1 MYRYQPA
8 YISALPTDLGYSRPQ
23 YSRPTYAS
31 PFAEQLRAA
40 EAQREEEELLRRL
53 EEIRFQKQQDR
64 FRRHFPYDSYT
75 PYHSSYLEDD
85 ELERSAAFRRR
96 QQQQQFE
103 LEYLRRKQEEEARL
117 LALKRAEEELKL
129 QQLARLREQ
138 EEARVAALQRES
150 EQANAARHNR
160 SRKGLPCYLQDN
172 SDDTQLCQLFGPQ
185 AQHQRPHIVR
195 RSSSDVKSEPQT
207 LEQLLTDFVK
217 QLRDGKP
224 VREQTPKPV
233 REEPQTKAP
242 SPAPR
247 EAVASPRNLEEVLR
261 LMFNPQPHISNTVPE
276 KVASPSKPVAQVC
289 PLFTV
294 NRIIVLSNIALQ
306 EKPKTIE
313 ITEPHPVSGSD
324 SRPVS
329 ALSLKEQL
337 EARLN
342 NDQSN
347 EIKDTIQAILAS
359 LSNPTA
365 SPTPPSASET
375 SPNNNSKGKGKAP
388 EPQPNLTPISG
399 DAHKALES
407 VRAIEASL
415 VALQDEF
422 EFPSDVDFS
431 PAPSRSSS
439 PVRDDVSYTSE
450 FDTPTLRKLAY
461 TARNHPIRSYEQAL
475 SRLLVQLDEIESHGN
490 ADVRNSRKAVVARV
504 EGALEELEQKVEA
517 RWNKRTRD
525 HRVEREEEAEKKG
538 EDTEAPMQ
546 ERQVTSAQDDF
557 TATSQPE
564 VATAQRASDATVETI
579 SASDST
585 LEESTETLP
594 QRPSYAEVAKHQ
606 TGASADPK
614 PFTTPESDA
623 SPATEVAESTDAAFS
638 DSNAQGEEHTEE
650 LNVFSTE
657 VSVVEPLPQTENDSV
672 SGTETEVEA
681 TSASIEPEVSTVSL
695 SSSLS
700 SSSQSQVPEESYRSV
715 YSDAS
720 VDTIRPSELPSIPGD
735 KLESDVEQLQASE
748 DGHSN
753 SSQESEAEV
762 LVDTFLLSKED
773 TAADDIPFKQS
784 ELDLED
790 AGSDWSEV
798 EA

>member
-75 PYHSSYLEDD
+75 PYSSYVEDD

-150 EQANAARHNR
+150 EQANAARQNR

-172 SDDTQLCQLFGPQ
+172 SDDTKLCPLFGPQ
-185 AQHQRPHIVR
+185 AQQQRPHTVR
-195 RSSSDVKSEPQT
+195 RSSSNVKSEPQT
-207 LEQLLTDFVK
+207 LEQLFTDFVQ
-217 QLRDGKP
+217 QLSNGKP
-224 VREQTPKPV
+224 EREQTPKPV

-276 KVASPSKPVAQVC
+276 KVASPSKPVA
-289 PLFTV
+289 
-294 NRIIVLSNIALQ
+294 Q

-700 SSSQSQVPEESYRSV
+700 SSSQSQVPEESYQSV

-720 VDTIRPSELPSIPGD
+720 VDTIRPSELPPIPGD

-753 SSQESEAEV
+753 SSEESEVEV

-773 TAADDIPFKQS
+773 AAADDLPSKQS

-790 AGSDWSEV
+790 TGSDWSEV

>member
-23 YSRPTYAS
+23 YSRQTYSS
-31 PFAEQLRAA
+31 PLSEQLRAA

-64 FRRHFPYDSYT
+64 LRRHFPYNSYT
-75 PYHSSYLEDD
+75 PYRSSYLEDD
-85 ELERSAAFRRR
+85 EFERSAAFRRR
-96 QQQQQFE
+96 QQQQQLE
-103 LEYLRRKQEEEARL
+103 LEYLSRKQEEEARL

-129 QQLARLREQ
+129 QQLARLREE

-150 EQANAARHNR
+150 EQVKAARQNR
-160 SRKGLPCYLQDN
+160 SRKVLPCFLQDN
-172 SDDTQLCQLFGPQ
+172 SDDNQLCQLFGPQ
-185 AQHQRPHIVR
+185 AQQQQRPYTVR
-195 RSSSDVKSEPQT
+195 RSSSNVKSEPQT
-207 LEQLLTDFVK
+207 LEQLFTDFVK
-217 QLRDGKP
+217 QLSNGKP
-224 VREQTPKPV
+224 EREQTPKPV

-242 SPAPR
+242 SPTPR
-247 EAVASPRNLEEVLR
+247 EAVASPQNLEEVLR
-261 LMFNPQPHISNTVPE
+261 LMFNPQPHVSNTAPE
-276 KVASPSKPVAQVC
+276 KVASPSKSVAQ
-289 PLFTV
+289 
-294 NRIIVLSNIALQ
+294 
-306 EKPKTIE
+306 KPKTIE
-313 ITEPHPVSGSD
+313 ITEPRPVSGSD

-329 ALSLKEQL
+329 APSLKEQL

-359 LSNPTA
+359 LSNPSA
-365 SPTPPSASET
+365 TPAPATASET
-375 SPNNNSKGKGKAP
+375 YSNNNSKGKGKAP
-388 EPQPNLTPISG
+388 EPQPNFTPISG
-399 DAHKALES
+399 DAHKALEI

-439 PVRDDVSYTSE
+439 PVRDNVSYTSE

-525 HRVEREEEAEKKG
+525 NRAEREEEAEKKG

-546 ERQVTSAQDDF
+546 EPLVTSAQDDF
-557 TATSQPE
+557 TATLQPE
-564 VATAQRASDATVETI
+564 VATAQRASDATIETI

-585 LEESTETLP
+585 LEESIETLP
-594 QRPSYAEVAKHQ
+594 QRPSSAEVAQHQ
-606 TGASADPK
+606 PDASADPK
-614 PFTTPESDA
+614 PSSTPESDA
-623 SPATEVAESTDAAFS
+623 SPATEVAESIGL
-638 DSNAQGEEHTEE
+638 AQGEEHTEE
-650 LNVFSTE
+650 PTVSSTE
-657 VSVVEPLPQTENDSV
+657 VSVVEPLPQMENDSI
-672 SGTETEVEA
+672 SRTETDVEP
-681 TSASIEPEVSTVSL
+681 TSTSIDLEVSTVSL

-700 SSSQSQVPEESYRSV
+700 SSSQSQVPAESYQSV

-748 DGHSN
+748 DDHSN
-753 SSQESEAEV
+753 TSEESEAEV
-762 LVDTFLLSKED
+762 VVDTFLLSKED
-773 TAADDIPFKQS
+773 IAAGDLPSKQS

>member
-23 YSRPTYAS
+23 YSRPTYVS

-75 PYHSSYLEDD
+75 PYSSYLEDD

-129 QQLARLREQ
+129 QQLARLREE

-150 EQANAARHNR
+150 EQVKARQNQ
-160 SRKGLPCYLQDN
+160 SRKVLPCYLQDN

-185 AQHQRPHIVR
+185 AQQQRPHTVR
-195 RSSSDVKSEPQT
+195 RSSSNVKSEPQT
-207 LEQLLTDFVK
+207 LEQLFTDFVK
-217 QLRDGKP
+217 QLSNGKP
-224 VREQTPKPV
+224 EREQTPKPV
-233 REEPQTKAP
+233 GEEPQTKAS

-261 LMFNPQPHISNTVPE
+261 LMFNPQPHVSNTVPE
-276 KVASPSKPVAQVC
+276 KVASPSKPVAQ
-289 PLFTV
+289 
-294 NRIIVLSNIALQ
+294 
-306 EKPKTIE
+306 EKPKTIK

-359 LSNPTA
+359 LSNPSATPATA
-365 SPTPPSASET
+365 SASET
-375 SPNNNSKGKGKAP
+375 SPNNNRKGKGKAP

-557 TATSQPE
+557 TTTSQPE
-564 VATAQRASDATVETI
+564 VATVQRASDATVETI
-579 SASDST
+579 SAFDST

-606 TGASADPK
+606 PDTSADPK
-614 PFTTPESDA
+614 PFSTPESNA
-623 SPATEVAESTDAAFS
+623 SPATETAESIDAAFS

-650 LNVFSTE
+650 LTVLSTE

-672 SGTETEVEA
+672 SGTETEVE
-681 TSASIEPEVSTVSL
+681 TSASIEPEVSTV

-720 VDTIRPSELPSIPGD
+720 VDTIRPSEPPSIPDD

-753 SSQESEAEV
+753 SSEESEAEV
-762 LVDTFLLSKED
+762 VVDTFLLSKKD
-773 TAADDIPFKQS
+773 AAADDIPSKQS